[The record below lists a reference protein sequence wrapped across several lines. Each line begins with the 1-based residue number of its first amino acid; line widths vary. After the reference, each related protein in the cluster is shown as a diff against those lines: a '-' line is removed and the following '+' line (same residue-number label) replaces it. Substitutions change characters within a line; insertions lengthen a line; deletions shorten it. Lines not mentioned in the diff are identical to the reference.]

1 MLQRCT
7 DLQEKLGWGGR
18 WGYQVCVPCSPGT
31 GTALCLPVVEGC
43 ILEDPVVTLQ
53 LQLCPCCAIA
63 PRLHALVM
71 KGVGNLEQLVGMG
84 WGYQLMDGAVMETSW
99 LRMATAR
106 KILLPVP
113 NTPPTAGS
121 VDMAAVGKFPMGK
134 LLPPQMRGCCSGP
147 YLNRQQG
154 FILEIKPV
162 VAQLLVVTTQ
172 LCL

>member
-1 MLQRCT
+1 
-7 DLQEKLGWGGR
+7 
-18 WGYQVCVPCSPGT
+18 
-31 GTALCLPVVEGC
+31 
-43 ILEDPVVTLQ
+43 
-53 LQLCPCCAIA
+53 
-63 PRLHALVM
+63 M

-84 WGYQLMDGAVMETSW
+84 WGYQLMDGALMETSW